1 MITDKD
7 IIKLKNV
14 FATKDEFNRLQGDV
28 NVLTDMVRTGFDKV
42 MGELEKVREDRLL
55 AKAEDD
61 RQNQRLNKL
70 EARVFAT

>member
-1 MITDKD
+1 MTITNNDVD
-7 IIKLKNV
+7 KLKVV

-28 NVLTDMVRTGFDKV
+28 SVLTDMVRTGFDKV

-61 RQNQRLNKL
+61 RQNMRLDKL
-70 EARVFAT
+70 EAKVG